1 MNRRPSTQDVTWFL
15 DLNNSN
21 HLDLDPPYQRKSV
34 WTLKDKRFFL
44 DTIFNNYPCP
54 PIFLHKT
61 LDEAGTATY
70 HVVDGKQRLQ
80 TIIAYVNDE
89 FTLGVGLGTDLDG
102 KYWRELSGEMKRN
115 LWDYV
120 LSIDYINDVSGD
132 IVNDVFD
139 RINRN
144 QRKLER
150 QELRHAKY
158 GGWLVT
164 EAEREAQAPEWARY
178 RISTTATARRMR
190 DVQFIS
196 ELMLVLLE
204 KQIRGFDQDDIDLKY
219 AEYDDPSANVP
230 NFSEDEYK
238 ADILAVKQTLTF
250 LEDANGCV
258 TRRAKSLTNFYTLWS
273 LIALHKDRLGALD
286 ALAERYDT
294 FMAKVEEARQS
305 EDAASFEAQV
315 TSYLTNARGASTD
328 LRQRKLRLDAL
339 VDAIL
344 PAQA

>member
-1 MNRRPSTQDVTWFL
+1 
-15 DLNNSN
+15 
-21 HLDLDPPYQRKSV
+21 
-34 WTLKDKRFFL
+34 
-44 DTIFNNYPCP
+44 
-54 PIFLHKT
+54 LHKT

-89 FTLGVGLGTDLDG
+89 FTLGVGLGTDLDS
-102 KYWRELSGEMKRN
+102 KYWRDLSGEMKRS

-164 EAEREAQAPEWARY
+164 EAEREVQAAEWAQY
-178 RISTTATARRMR
+178 KISSTATARRMR

-204 KQIRGFDQDDIDLKY
+204 KQTRGFDQDDLDQKY
-219 AEYDDPSANVP
+219 AEYDDPAMNVSSF
-230 NFSEDEYK
+230 NEDEYK
-238 ADILAVKQTLTF
+238 ADLLSVKQSLATL
-250 LEDANGCV
+250 ESSNNCV
-258 TRRAKSLTNFYTLWS
+258 TKWAKSLTNFYTLWS
-273 LIALHKDRLGALD
+273 LAAIHMDELGDLGT
-286 ALAERYDT
+286 LAERYDD
-294 FMAKVEEARQS
+294 FMTHVEEARRS
-305 EDAASFEAQV
+305 EDTASFDPPV
-315 TSYLTNARGASTD
+315 TSYLANARGASTD

-339 VDAIL
+339 VAAIL
-344 PAQA
+344 PA